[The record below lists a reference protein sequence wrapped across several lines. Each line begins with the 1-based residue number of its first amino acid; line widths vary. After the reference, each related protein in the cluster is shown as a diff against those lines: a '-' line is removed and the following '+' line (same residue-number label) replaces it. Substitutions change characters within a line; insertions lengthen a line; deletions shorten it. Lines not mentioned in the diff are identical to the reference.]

1 MIYQA
6 PKLQLEGP
14 LTDVLRRLIPRP
26 KPQANDLDSRVWQLI
41 QFINSHLDDFNWDLE
56 TACRSLRLD
65 ISPPHAARLFRRYT
79 GLGVREYAK
88 QKRLAIAADRLAFT
102 ALPIKVIACNLGYRQ
117 PVDFTRT
124 FKAQY
129 HVSPT
134 EFRRRSAQT

>member
-1 MIYQA
+1 MTYHA
-6 PKLQLEGP
+6 PRLQLEGS
-14 LTDVLRRLIPRP
+14 LTEVLRRLIPRP
-26 KPQANDLDSRVWQLI
+26 RIQASDLDTRVWQLM

-56 TACRSLRLD
+56 SACRSLRLN
-65 ISPPHAARLFRRYT
+65 ISPPHAARLFRRCT
-79 GLGVREYAK
+79 GLGIREYAK

-134 EFRRRSAQT
+134 EFRRRSSQT